1 MRVSK
6 GKSPYIVCVI
16 TVLLLVGG
24 AFRYTSSSSEP
35 MLPEGL
41 IIEDIFKPG
50 HGSPVGTVLLVQGK
64 VVIMHKDMVRGY
76 WAKKDLPLFKGDTI
90 ITQEKGRIRFE
101 LIDGSVMTL
110 SSRTNLVINR
120 SVYDRVKKSRFSFL
134 KMTLGKARF
143 WTKKLLDLKHSEF
156 KVKTHTLVVG
166 VRGSDFI
173 IRATPKLTE
182 VTALEKTEL
191 EVVSLAFPEAKP
203 MVVTDFGRTIVEEG
217 ALPTE
222 VEMVAPEEIE
232 QMKEELTVTPERAE
246 PEGKVE
252 VGQEKAE
259 KKEGEG
265 EKDEGE
271 EEGEG
276 EEDEEGQ
283 EGDEGQSGD
292 DEDQGGDDDGNKA
305 IDEEDDDSNSA
316 EGAGTE
322 TAEEGSVEGALV
334 EEVPTEEGIGEQ
346 IPIFVPDEELVMP
359 EDPFV
364 TEEFEEHVV
373 PDIFDIEELS
383 GQEGAVMEQQEEE
396 VIEQQEEISEEQHE
410 EAITE
415 KPTELPSFPGAP

>member
-50 HGSPVGTVLLVQGK
+50 HGSPVGTVLLAQGK

-259 KKEGEG
+259 KKEGE
-265 EKDEGE
+265 EDEG
-271 EEGEG
+271 
-276 EEDEEGQ
+276 
-283 EGDEGQSGD
+283 
-292 DEDQGGDDDGNKA
+292 QGGDDDGNKA
-305 IDEEDDDSNSA
+305 IDEEDDESNSA

-322 TAEEGSVEGALV
+322 TAAEEGSVEGALV

-383 GQEGAVMEQQEEE
+383 GQEGGVMEQQEEE

-415 KPTELPSFPGAP
+415 EPTELPSFPGAP

>member
-64 VVIMHKDMVRGY
+64 VVIMHKNMVRGY

-101 LIDGSVMTL
+101 LIDGSIMTL
-110 SSRTNLVINR
+110 SSRTKLVINR

-246 PEGKVE
+246 PEGKAE
-252 VGQEKAE
+252 VGQKKAE

-265 EKDEGE
+265 EKDEGGK
-271 EEGEG
+271 GEK
-276 EEDEEGQ
+276 DEEGQ
-283 EGDEGQSGD
+283 ESDEG
-292 DEDQGGDDDGNKA
+292 QGGDDDGNKA
-305 IDEEDDDSNSA
+305 IDEEDESNSA
-316 EGAGTE
+316 EGAGAE
-322 TAEEGSVEGALV
+322 TAAEEGSVEGALV

-346 IPIFVPDEELVMP
+346 IPFFVPDEELVMP

-373 PDIFDIEELS
+373 PDIFDIEEVS
-383 GQEGAVMEQQEEE
+383 GQDGEVIEQQEEE

-415 KPTELPSFPGAP
+415 EPTELPSFPGAP

>member
-6 GKSPYIVCVI
+6 GKLIFTLCAISI
-16 TVLLLVGG
+16 LLFIGG
-24 AFRYTSSSSEP
+24 AFSYTSSSSES

-64 VVIMHKDMVRGY
+64 VVIMHKNMVRGY

-90 ITQEKGRIRFE
+90 ITREKGRIRFE
-101 LIDGSVMTL
+101 LIDGSIMTL
-110 SSRTNLVINR
+110 SSRTKLVINR

-143 WTKKLLDLKHSEF
+143 WTKKLLDLKYSEF

-203 MVVTDFGRTIVEEG
+203 MIVTDFERTIVEEG

-222 VEMVAPEEIE
+222 AEMLAPEEIE
-232 QMKEELTVTPERAE
+232 QMKEEFKVSPESAE

-259 KKEGEG
+259 KKEG
-265 EKDEGE
+265 D
-271 EEGEG
+271 G
-276 EEDEEGQ
+276 EEDV
-283 EGDEGQSGD
+283 
-292 DEDQGGDDDGNKA
+292 
-305 IDEEDDDSNSA
+305 SA
-316 EGAGTE
+316 EGA
-322 TAEEGSVEGALV
+322 V
-334 EEVPTEEGIGEQ
+334 EEAPIEESIGEEGISDE
-346 IPIFVPDEELVMP
+346 IPVLVSDDELVMP
-359 EDPFV
+359 EDLGEL
-364 TEEFEEHVV
+364 EEFEEPLLL
-373 PDIFDIEELS
+373 PDIVEVEELS
-383 GQEGAVMEQQEEE
+383 SQEEE
-396 VIEQQEEISEEQHE
+396 VIEEQEEIYEEQHE
-410 EAITE
+410 ETIAE
-415 KPTELPSFPGAP
+415 EPTELPSFPGAP